1 MALLLFSELMAHND
15 PPRCSVPHFAG
26 HPIAIGPINRL
37 PTAAVHRVRADLSA
51 HIEGTQPPPAR
62 SPVASSRNEM
72 TPEHRSRQRAA
83 YLEPASTLAMLLY
96 SVLLLAA
103 LVFFLAYMP
112 PLLRES
118 ADKSA
123 TTIEVPAEL
132 TKEDTLGYR

>member
-1 MALLLFSELMAHND
+1 
-15 PPRCSVPHFAG
+15 
-26 HPIAIGPINRL
+26 
-37 PTAAVHRVRADLSA
+37 
-51 HIEGTQPPPAR
+51 
-62 SPVASSRNEM
+62 M
-72 TPEHRSRQRAA
+72 TPERQRAA
-83 YLEPASTLAMLLY
+83 YLQPASTLAMLLY